1 MSVDPIVVGT
11 DGSPSAERAVDRAA
25 GLARAL
31 GVPLHIVNSYSVASS
46 AGWMAAAGG
55 IAAGDVYS
63 DEASRGAAEEIIA
76 RSRQRLAEFGI
87 EVHTHACDIDP
98 AEALLTIAAG
108 EGAQMI
114 VVGNRGMTG
123 ARRVLGSVPNRV
135 SHHAACAVLIVPTT

>member
-1 MSVDPIVVGT
+1 MSIDPIVVGT

-25 GLARAL
+25 ELARAL

-55 IAAGDVYS
+55 IAAGEVYS
-63 DEASRGAAEEIIA
+63 DDAARGAAEEIVT
-76 RSRQRLAEFGI
+76 RSRQRLAELGI
-87 EVHTHACDIDP
+87 DVHTHACDIEP
-98 AEALLTIAAG
+98 AEALLTIATG

-123 ARRVLGSVPNRV
+123 ARRMLGSVPNRV